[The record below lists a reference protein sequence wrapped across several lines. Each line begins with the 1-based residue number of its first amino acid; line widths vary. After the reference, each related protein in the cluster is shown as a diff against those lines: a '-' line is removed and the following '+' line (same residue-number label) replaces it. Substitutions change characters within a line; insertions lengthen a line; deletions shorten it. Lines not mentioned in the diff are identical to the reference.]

1 MNGIDFLAD
10 TNFLIF
16 TSQGNP
22 IVETFLD
29 YNIGISFISEMELL
43 GVFSI
48 SKIQKSNIQ
57 KIIDQCFVIDFNLEI
72 KKSAIQ
78 LKQKYKVKLPD
89 AIIAA
94 TAIHYNI
101 PFITADADFKIIK
114 ELDLIFIEFF
124 YSLFP
129 K

>member
-1 MNGIDFLAD
+1 MTGIDFLAD

-22 IVETFLD
+22 IVEPFLD

-48 SKIQKSNIQ
+48 SKVQKSNIQ
-57 KIIDQCFVIDFNLEI
+57 NIINECFVIDMNTEI
-72 KKSAIQ
+72 KKYEIQ
-78 LKQKYKVKLPD
+78 IKQKYKIKLPD

-94 TAIHYNI
+94 TAIQYNI
-101 PFITADADFKIIK
+101 PFITADADFKVLK
-114 ELDLIFIEFF
+114 ELNLIFLENN
-124 YSLFP
+124 
-129 K
+129 

>member
-16 TSQGNP
+16 TSQGNL

-114 ELDLIFIEFF
+114 ELDLIFIEN
-124 YSLFP
+124 S
-129 K
+129 

>member
-22 IVETFLD
+22 IVEPFLD
-29 YNIGISFISEMELL
+29 YNIGISYISEMELL

-48 SKIQKSNIQ
+48 SKIQKSNMQ
-57 KIIDQCFVIDFNLEI
+57 NIIDECFIIDMNSEI
-72 KKSAIQ
+72 KKKSIQ
-78 LKQKYKVKLPD
+78 IKQKYKIKLPD

-94 TAIHYNI
+94 TSIQYNI
-101 PFITADADFKIIK
+101 PFITADSDFKVIK
-114 ELDLIFIEFF
+114 ELDLIFIESF
-124 YSLFP
+124 
-129 K
+129 

>member
-1 MNGIDFLAD
+1 MTGIDFLAD

-22 IVETFLD
+22 IVEPFLD

-48 SKIQKSNIQ
+48 SKVQKSNIQ
-57 KIIDQCFVIDFNLEI
+57 NIINECFVIDMNAEI
-72 KKSAIQ
+72 KKYAIQ
-78 LKQKYKVKLPD
+78 IKQKHKIKLPD

-94 TAIHYNI
+94 TAIQYNI
-101 PFITADADFKIIK
+101 PFITADADFKVVK
-114 ELDLIFIEFF
+114 ELNLIFLENN
-124 YSLFP
+124 
-129 K
+129 

>member
-16 TSQGNP
+16 TSQGNL

-43 GVFSI
+43 GVFCI

-114 ELDLIFIEFF
+114 ELDLIFIEN
-124 YSLFP
+124 S
-129 K
+129 

>member
-29 YNIGISFISEMELL
+29 YNIGISFITEMELL

-48 SKIQKSNIQ
+48 SKIQKANMQ
-57 KIIDQCFVIDFNLEI
+57 NIIDQCFVIDFNLEI

-101 PFITADADFKIIK
+101 PFITADADFKVIK
-114 ELDLIFIEFF
+114 ELDLLFIEN
-124 YSLFP
+124 S
-129 K
+129 

>member
-48 SKIQKSNIQ
+48 SKIQKSNMQ
-57 KIIDQCFVIDFNLEI
+57 KIIDQCYVIDFNLEI

-114 ELDLIFIEFF
+114 ELDLIFIEN
-124 YSLFP
+124 S
-129 K
+129 

>member
-1 MNGIDFLAD
+1 MIGIDFLAD

-22 IVETFLD
+22 IVEPFLD

-48 SKIQKSNIQ
+48 SKIQKSNVQ
-57 KIIDQCFVIDFNLEI
+57 NIINECFVIDMNTEI
-72 KKSAIQ
+72 KKYAIQ
-78 LKQKYKVKLPD
+78 IKQKYKIKLPD

-94 TAIHYNI
+94 TAIQYNI
-101 PFITADADFKIIK
+101 PFITADADFKLIK
-114 ELDLIFIEFF
+114 ELNLIFLENN
-124 YSLFP
+124 
-129 K
+129 

>member
-16 TSQGNP
+16 TSQGNS
-22 IVETFLD
+22 IVEPFLD

-48 SKIQKSNIQ
+48 SKIHKLNMQN
-57 KIIDQCFVIDFNLEI
+57 IIDECFVVDMSSEI
-72 KKSAIQ
+72 KKKAIQ
-78 LKQKYKVKLPD
+78 IKQKYRIKLPD
-89 AIIAA
+89 AIITA
-94 TAIHYNI
+94 TAILYNI

-114 ELDLIFIEFF
+114 ELDLIFIENN
-124 YSLFP
+124 
-129 K
+129 

>member
-1 MNGIDFLAD
+1 MTGIDFLPD

-22 IVETFLD
+22 IVEPFLD

-48 SKIQKSNIQ
+48 SKVQKSNIQ
-57 KIIDQCFVIDFNLEI
+57 NIINECFVIDMNTEI
-72 KKSAIQ
+72 KKYAIQ
-78 LKQKYKVKLPD
+78 IKQKYKIKLPD

-94 TAIHYNI
+94 TAIQYNI
-101 PFITADADFKIIK
+101 PFITADADFKVLK
-114 ELDLIFIEFF
+114 ELNLIFLENN
-124 YSLFP
+124 
-129 K
+129 

>member
-48 SKIQKSNIQ
+48 SKIQKSNFQ

-114 ELDLIFIEFF
+114 ELDLIFIEN
-124 YSLFP
+124 S
-129 K
+129 

>member
-1 MNGIDFLAD
+1 MTGIDFLAD

-22 IVETFLD
+22 IVEPFLD

-48 SKIQKSNIQ
+48 SKVQKSNIQ
-57 KIIDQCFVIDFNLEI
+57 NIINECFVIDMNTEI
-72 KKSAIQ
+72 KKYAIQ
-78 LKQKYKVKLPD
+78 IKQKYKIKLPD

-94 TAIHYNI
+94 TAIQYNI
-101 PFITADADFKIIK
+101 PFITADADFKVVK
-114 ELDLIFIEFF
+114 ELNLIFLENN
-124 YSLFP
+124 
-129 K
+129 

>member
-1 MNGIDFLAD
+1 MTGIDFLAD

-22 IVETFLD
+22 IVEPFLD

-48 SKIQKSNIQ
+48 SKVQKSNVQ
-57 KIIDQCFVIDFNLEI
+57 NIINECFVIDMNTEI
-72 KKSAIQ
+72 KKYAIQ
-78 LKQKYKVKLPD
+78 IKQKYKIKLPD

-94 TAIHYNI
+94 TAIQYNI
-101 PFITADADFKIIK
+101 PFITADADFKVVK
-114 ELDLIFIEFF
+114 ELNLIFLENN
-124 YSLFP
+124 
-129 K
+129 

>member
-1 MNGIDFLAD
+1 VSD

-114 ELDLIFIEFF
+114 ELDLIFIEN
-124 YSLFP
+124 S
-129 K
+129 

>member
-1 MNGIDFLAD
+1 MNGIDFSAD

-114 ELDLIFIEFF
+114 ELDLIFIEN
-124 YSLFP
+124 S
-129 K
+129 

>member
-1 MNGIDFLAD
+1 MTGIDFLAD

-22 IVETFLD
+22 LVEPFLD

-57 KIIDQCFVIDFNLEI
+57 NIINECFVIDMNAEI
-72 KKSAIQ
+72 KKYAIQ
-78 LKQKYKVKLPD
+78 IKQKYKIKLPD

-94 TAIHYNI
+94 TAIQYNI
-101 PFITADADFKIIK
+101 PFITADADFKVVK
-114 ELDLIFIEFF
+114 ELNLIFLENN
-124 YSLFP
+124 
-129 K
+129 

>member
-1 MNGIDFLAD
+1 MTGIDFLAD

-22 IVETFLD
+22 IVEPFLD

-48 SKIQKSNIQ
+48 SKIQKSNVQ
-57 KIIDQCFVIDFNLEI
+57 NIINECFVIDMNTEI
-72 KKSAIQ
+72 KKYAIQ
-78 LKQKYKVKLPD
+78 IKQKYKIKLPD

-94 TAIHYNI
+94 TAIQYNI
-101 PFITADADFKIIK
+101 PFITADADFKVVK
-114 ELDLIFIEFF
+114 ELNLIFLENN
-124 YSLFP
+124 
-129 K
+129 

>member
-16 TSQGNP
+16 TSQKNP
-22 IVETFLD
+22 IVDGFLD

-48 SKIQKSNIQ
+48 SKIQKTNVQ
-57 KIIDQCFVIDFNLEI
+57 NIIDQCFVVEMSSEI
-72 KKSAIQ
+72 KKKAI
-78 LKQKYKVKLPD
+78 LIKQKYKVKLPD

-94 TAIHYNI
+94 TAII
-101 PFITADADFKIIK
+101 LEVPFISADADFKIIK
-114 ELDLIFIEFF
+114 ELDFIFLENNYI
-124 YSLFP
+124 
-129 K
+129 